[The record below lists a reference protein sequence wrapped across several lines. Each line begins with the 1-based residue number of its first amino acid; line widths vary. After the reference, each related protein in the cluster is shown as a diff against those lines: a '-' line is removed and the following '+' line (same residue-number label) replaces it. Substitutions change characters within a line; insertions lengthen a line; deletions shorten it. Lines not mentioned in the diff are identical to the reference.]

1 MNNLSPKWKDSQVP
15 RLHILCQEEDVK
27 HVHLILMFMDYDKT
41 SKDDVLGMV
50 SLSLAPFCQS
60 SKPKFIPFD
69 LPITYNGTAAGRVR
83 GKLRLTLPSQ
93 SQSNDGSRRASAIVI
108 NSGPMVTCSQCSVS

>member
-1 MNNLSPKWKDSQVP
+1 M
-15 RLHILCQEEDVK
+15 K
-27 HVHLILMFMDYDKT
+27 HVHLILMLMDYDQT

-60 SKPKFIPFD
+60 AKPKFVPFD
-69 LPITYNGTAAGRVR
+69 LPVAYNGKAAGRVR

-93 SQSNDGSRRASAIVI
+93 SNDSSRRASAIII
-108 NSGPMVTCSQCSVS
+108 NSGPMTTCRQCSIS